1 MKTITIDGQEYQLTP
16 IKQEKKLVVKR
27 DFNFEIYPDRDNP
40 DELGKMSWNEAVE
53 KVKELG
59 DGWRLPTIT
68 ELQLIWDSELKDLFK
83 KEAYW
88 SSSEYSSSYAWLF
101 DFYYGGN
108 NNGDKCNNYYVRAV
122 RALTI

>member
-1 MKTITIDGQEYQLTP
+1 MKTIIIDGQEYQLTP

-27 DFNFEIYPDRDNP
+27 DFNFEIYYDKI
-40 DELGKMSWNEAVE
+40 GKMTWDEAVE

-68 ELQLIWDSELKDLFK
+68 ELQLIWDSEHKDLF

-88 SSSEYSSSYAWLF
+88 SSSEYNSGYAWLF
-101 DFYYGGN
+101 NFSNGSTN
-108 NNGDKCNNYYVRAV
+108 NFVKVSSYYVRAV
-122 RALTI
+122 RDLTI